1 MNDDNLVPYSLYL
14 PRKQINQLK
23 AMAQARK
30 ASAFIRDALIM
41 ALEKNDT
48 FTSGY
53 NKGLRDACKV
63 VQETKEVEM
72 VAIKGK
78 PLAEILIEQIH
89 MLEENGK

>member
-1 MNDDNLVPYSLYL
+1 MTDDNLVPYSLYL

-23 AMAQARK
+23 DMAKTRK

-63 VQETKEVEM
+63 INEIKELDM
-72 VAIKGK
+72 ISIKGR
-78 PLAEILIEQIH
+78 PIVEIIVEQIH

>member
-1 MNDDNLVPYSLYL
+1 MTDENLVPYSLYL

-23 AMAQARK
+23 DMAKTRK

-63 VQETKEVEM
+63 IHEIKELDM
-72 VAIKGK
+72 ISIKGR
-78 PLAEILIEQIH
+78 PITEIIVEQIH